1 MIYDRDVD
9 RGDKETESR
18 NMGES
23 NQLSPE
29 SLLIPTNKQGLQ
41 TIAQKKSLT
50 INRREKNV
58 LDEQ

>member
-1 MIYDRDVD
+1 
-9 RGDKETESR
+9 
-18 NMGES
+18 MGES

-41 TIAQKKSLT
+41 TIAQNKSLT